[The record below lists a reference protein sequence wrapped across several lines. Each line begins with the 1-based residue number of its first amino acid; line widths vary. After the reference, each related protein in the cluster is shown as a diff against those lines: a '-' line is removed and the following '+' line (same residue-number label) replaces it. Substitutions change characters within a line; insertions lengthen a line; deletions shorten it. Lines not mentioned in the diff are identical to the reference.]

1 VRKETSLAPAR
12 WDGNRAKAGA
22 RMHLATERCS
32 YLLGAEGVRPGRSPV
47 APRTSLST
55 CVNVEGN
62 ELFPWMRKI
71 NGRRPSSLK
80 PNGTHVIVLKAAVN
94 ARALRL
100 GCLEGMSKRFIE
112 RLSPRTSRWRWL
124 GISCPAKYEA
134 SQAKPQSPAGHPGK
148 YLKQAIRGSRDLVK
162 RGPWGCQS
170 APLFCN
176 VKGTFT
182 NSDATLK
189 AVYTVSTQGLLSAEI
204 NYNATFEA
212 PCRQTRFYE
221 AQRIHHIFSFRGSSF
236 NHTMMTAPVLFL
248 VLSFLYHSSTVTPML
263 VAWVDLFFP
272 GDNLSCADYGT
283 DTRFSRG
290 DCLKAIEMIP
300 AGLKP
305 PIGPYI
311 AQHGNS
317 PLDPTRPIS
326 LEWDKRKYFLPAA
339 FRSGDCVVRVS
350 VDCRSIDRPCQPSF
364 TADFLYRYLWPRV
377 KEVAPK
383 AMDHCLAPLR
393 RTRTVN
399 YIYNF
404 TYGTVLNERL
414 NVQLRVTISALKN
427 GSDVNGEKALRKAT
441 YINQLPRCNV
451 YDADNPADW
460 NPGSGAHR
468 SVPRSVVERRE
479 QRSSCQRPRFHR

>member
-1 VRKETSLAPAR
+1 
-12 WDGNRAKAGA
+12 
-22 RMHLATERCS
+22 M
-32 YLLGAEGVRPGRSPV
+32 
-47 APRTSLST
+47 
-55 CVNVEGN
+55 
-62 ELFPWMRKI
+62 
-71 NGRRPSSLK
+71 
-80 PNGTHVIVLKAAVN
+80 N

-112 RLSPRTSRWRWL
+112 RLSPRTNRPEGGDGLGFPVRLNTKLVRQSRKVRQVT
-124 GISCPAKYEA
+124 SVN
-134 SQAKPQSPAGHPGK
+134 
-148 YLKQAIRGSRDLVK
+148 KQAIRGSRDLVK

-221 AQRIHHIFSFRGSSF
+221 AQRIHHVFSFRGLPF

-263 VAWVDLFFP
+263 LAWVDLFFP

-311 AQHGNS
+311 AQHGNP

-350 VDCRSIDRPCQPSF
+350 VDCRSIDRPCHPSF

-404 TYGTVLNERL
+404 TYGTVLNESL
-414 NVQLRVTISALKN
+414 NVQLRATISALEK
-427 GSDVNGEKALRKAT
+427 GSDVNGEKALRKASL
-441 YINQLPRCNV
+441 INQLPRCNV